1 MPHTGAVGSYIALTY
16 ETYPTAP
23 SASDIIGPLRALWS
37 LFNPQLAG
45 AGGGAGVG
53 ECVCPSG
60 YTPSGNVCVKTGSPT
75 IACLPSFA
83 PPVFPGG
90 STPSPTPTPTP
101 TTGTGSC
108 SERCLA
114 EIGLGT
120 VGYLSPMYAA
130 CLVRC
135 NQGEQTIQE
144 KTKQGASAL
153 EQYAPLLII
162 VIGII
167 LAIIALTLIVR

>member
-1 MPHTGAVGSYIALTY
+1 MPHTNSVGSYVALTY
-16 ETYPTAP
+16 ESYPTAP
-23 SASDIIGPLRALWS
+23 SSTDIIGGLQNIWS

-90 STPSPTPTPTP
+90 STPTPTSTP
-101 TTGTGSC
+101 TSAQNQKCEECKADAAKRGIPVFAMCYPEPCLFSTGS
-108 SERCLA
+108 EVKPFA
-114 EIGLGT
+114 FDWAK
-120 VGYLSPMYAA
+120 V
-130 CLVRC
+130 
-135 NQGEQTIQE
+135 
-144 KTKQGASAL
+144 
-153 EQYAPLLII
+153 APLLII

-167 LAIIALTLIVR
+167 LLILALTLIVR